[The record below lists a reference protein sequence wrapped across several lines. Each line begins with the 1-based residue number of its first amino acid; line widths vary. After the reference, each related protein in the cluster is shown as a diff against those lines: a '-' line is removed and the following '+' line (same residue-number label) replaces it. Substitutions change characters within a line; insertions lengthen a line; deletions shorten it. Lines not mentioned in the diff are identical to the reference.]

1 MRLRNSIIRRWK
13 AVQLQLS
20 GSPAIVEA
28 WNLLGRVQTLLDTAE
43 HVFRAQASL
52 AYAKVSLR
60 HFLSSTFCS
69 GEKWKSRQALRS
81 IQASLCLQY

>member
-43 HVFRAQASL
+43 HVFMAQASL

-60 HFLSSTFCS
+60 HFSSSTFCS